1 MSSWDFAVP
10 ARHHTPT
17 EPGAIDWDYDT
28 VEIVADGVVHLTGVS
43 LGFIAGPVLIV
54 LSVLSATLPSMAAVV
69 VYVCGL
75 LSMLTLSAA
84 FNLWPVCHTK
94 WMLRRLDHSA
104 IFLLIAA
111 TYTPFVVDL
120 KSGTLA
126 AQFLIAI
133 WSAAGLGI
141 LMKLFCPGRFDRIS
155 IGFYLLMG
163 WSGLLVL
170 YQGAN
175 VLFSPEEL
183 RLVILGGALFTVGVV
198 FHLWEQL
205 RFQNAIWHFFVLLGV
220 SCHYVAVLQLI
231 LR

>member
-17 EPGAIDWDYDT
+17 EPGAIDWNYDPG
-28 VEIVADGVVHLTGVS
+28 EIAADGVIHLTGVC
-43 LGFIAGPVLIV
+43 LGLIAGPLLIV
-54 LSVLSATLPSMAAVV
+54 LSVVSATLLSIVAVV
-69 VYVCGL
+69 VYVWGL

-94 WMLRRLDHSA
+94 WLLRRMDHSA

-120 KSGTLA
+120 KSGAVA
-126 AQFLIAI
+126 AEFLIGI
-133 WSAAGLGI
+133 WSAAALGV
-141 LMKLFCPGRFDRIS
+141 LMKLFCPGRFDRLS
-155 IGFYLLMG
+155 VGFYLLMG
-163 WSGLLVL
+163 WSGL
-170 YQGAN
+170 
-175 VLFSPEEL
+175 VLFQDANAFLPPEEL
-183 RLVILGGALFTVGVV
+183 WLVMIGGAFYTIGVV

-205 RFQNAIWHFFVLLGV
+205 RFQNAIWHFFVLLGA
-220 SCHYVAVLQLI
+220 SCHYAAVLQLV